1 MTRRVLSFLAVFSR
15 LCRGHI
21 GLAKEQLR
29 AYTVA
34 RMNALI
40 STLEQAVAEGKLL
53 PASLENIQLL
63 MRGTQDPVVPA
74 TIGELVD
81 KGEWTELNNRFYKT
95 LAFGTGG
102 LRGRT
107 IGTVVMPAEQGK
119 GGVNGRPEFPCVGT
133 ACMNFFNVGRAMR
146 GLIAYV
152 RRFVEADGSGR
163 KPLIVIGHD
172 TRHFSRDFAEYCSR
186 IATDLGCDCALFDG
200 PCSVPEVSF
209 AIRELRAD
217 TGVMITASHNPA
229 HDNGFKAYFNDGAQ
243 LIAPHDKG
251 VITEVNA
258 LTSDSYEPLPAD
270 QQGSLRVLDSSFD
283 EIYIARLK
291 GVVLR
296 PEVFGKASAKV
307 VYTNLH
313 GTGKRCIVPLLKSIG
328 SNVSTV
334 AAQDVQD
341 GRFPT
346 VASPNPENAPAL
358 DMAIAQAN
366 EEQADLVI
374 ATDPDCDRMGI
385 AVRNPATGKME
396 LLTGNQTGC
405 LLAWYRCMSLVE
417 LGILT
422 PENLKHAVM
431 VKTFVT
437 SPLQDAIAKS
447 FGIDVVNVLTGF
459 KYIAA
464 KLGKYE
470 NAIPAELRRNYRSMS
485 EAETR
490 ELRLRTSKYF
500 VFGGE
505 ESYGYLAQ
513 DFVRDKDANVAA
525 LCLAEMNAYLATQGI
540 GLLECLN
547 NIYKEFGYYKE
558 LGKSL
563 VMEGADGAAKIAA
576 LTQSY
581 IDNPPSAMDGS
592 KVVRVRNF
600 ANGDL
605 LDAEGDPIPAEKMLF
620 FDLEDG
626 RSFAVRPSGTEPK
639 IKYYLFA
646 HGAPGVEPEVSR
658 PVVEASI
665 DGLWKAVAADAAER
679 SR

>member
-1 MTRRVLSFLAVFSR
+1 MMDAQYLTA
-15 LCRGHI
+15 
-21 GLAKEQLR
+21 
-29 AYTVA
+29 
-34 RMNALI
+34 
-40 STLEQAVAEGKLL
+40 LEQAVTEGSLL
-53 PASLENIQLL
+53 AASLDNIRLL
-63 MRGTQDPVVPA
+63 VAGTKDPVAPA
-74 TIGELVD
+74 AIGELVEKAD
-81 KGEWTELNNRFYKT
+81 WAELNNRFYKT

-107 IGTVVMPAEQGK
+107 IGTVVTAAEQGA

-133 ACMNFFNVGRAMR
+133 ACMNYFNVGRAMR

-152 RRFVEADGSGR
+152 RRFVEAEGAGR

-172 TRHFSRDFAEYCSR
+172 TRHFSRDFAEFCAR

-200 PCSVPEVSF
+200 PCSTPEVSF
-209 AIRELRAD
+209 AIRELNAD
-217 TGVMITASHNPA
+217 TGVVITASHNPA

-243 LIAPHDKG
+243 LVAPHDKG
-251 VITEVNA
+251 VIDEVNA
-258 LTSDSYEPLPAD
+258 LKSDVYEPLPEA
-270 QQGSLRVLDSSFD
+270 QRGALQVLGAEMDARFMS
-283 EIYIARLK
+283 RLK
-291 GVVLR
+291 GILLR
-296 PEVFGKASAKV
+296 PEVFAQGAAKV

-313 GTGKRCIVPLLKSIG
+313 GTGGRCIVPLLRELG
-328 SNVSTV
+328 CCVSTV

-346 VASPNPENAPAL
+346 VKSPNPENAPAL
-358 DMAIAQAN
+358 DMAIAQADA
-366 EEQADLVI
+366 EGADLVI
-374 ATDPDCDRMGI
+374 ATDPDSDRMGL
-385 AVRNPATGKME
+385 AVRDKESGKMS

-405 LLAWYRCMSLVE
+405 LLAWYRCMSMRE
-417 LGILT
+417 LGLIT
-422 PENLKHAVM
+422 PENVDHAVM

-437 SPLQDAIAKS
+437 SPLQDAIAAS
-447 FGIDVVNVLTGF
+447 YGIETVNVLTGF

-470 NAIPAELRRNYRSMS
+470 HAIPEEMRRGYRSMD
-485 EAETR
+485 EATTR
-490 ELRLRTSKYF
+490 ALRLQFSKFF

-513 DFVRDKDANVAA
+513 DFVRDKDANAAAICVAE
-525 LCLAEMNAYLATQGI
+525 LNAYLATQGR

-547 NIYKEFGYYKE
+547 QIYREFGFYQE
-558 LGKSL
+558 AGKSL

-581 IDNPPSAMDGS
+581 IDNPPAAMAGAR
-592 KVVRVRNF
+592 VVQVRDF
-600 ANGDL
+600 SSGAM
-605 LDAEGDPIPAEKMLF
+605 LDAEGEPVPAEKLLF

-646 HGAPGVEPEVSR
+646 HGEKGVDPAVSK
-658 PVVEASI
+658 VAVEA
-665 DGLWKAVAADAAER
+665 GLAALWAALEADAAQR
-679 SR
+679 V

>member
-1 MTRRVLSFLAVFSR
+1 
-15 LCRGHI
+15 
-21 GLAKEQLR
+21 
-29 AYTVA
+29 
-34 RMNALI
+34 MNELI
-40 STLEQAVAEGKLL
+40 SILEQAVTEGKLL
-53 PASLENIQLL
+53 PASLENIRLL
-63 MRGTQDPVVPA
+63 MSGTKDPVVPA
-74 TIGELVD
+74 AIGELVE
-81 KGEWTELNNRFYKT
+81 KSEWTELNNRFYKT

-107 IGTVVMPAEQGK
+107 IGTVIVPAEQGK

-146 GLIAYV
+146 GLITYV
-152 RRFVEADGSGR
+152 RRFVEAEGSGR
-163 KPLIVIGHD
+163 KPLLVIGHD

-186 IATDLGCDCALFDG
+186 IALDLGCDCALFDG

-243 LIAPHDKG
+243 LIAPHDKA
-251 VITEVNA
+251 VIAEVNK
-258 LTSDSYEPLPAD
+258 LTGDSYEALPAE

-283 EIYIARLK
+283 SVYIERLK
-291 GVVLR
+291 GIVLR
-296 PEVFGKASAKV
+296 PDVFGKASAKV

-313 GTGKRCIVPLLKSIG
+313 GTGKRCIVPMLKSIG
-328 SNVSTV
+328 CQVSTV

-358 DMAIAQAN
+358 DMAIAQADA
-366 EEQADLVI
+366 EQADLVI

-385 AVRNPATGKME
+385 AVRDTATGKMQ

-405 LLAWYRCMSLVE
+405 LLAWYRCMSMIE
-417 LGILT
+417 LGLINESNIAHTVL
-422 PENLKHAVM
+422 

-437 SPLQDAIAKS
+437 SPLQDAIAS
-447 FGIDVVNVLTGF
+447 SYGIAPVNVLTGF

-470 NAIPAELRRNYRSMS
+470 KAIPEELRRDYRSLS

-490 ELRLRTSKYF
+490 ALRLQYSKYF

-513 DFVRDKDANVAA
+513 DFVRDKDANAAA
-525 LCLAEMNAYLATQGI
+525 LCLAEMNAYLATRGI

-547 NIYKEFGYYKE
+547 NIYKQFGYYKE

-581 IDNPPSAMDGS
+581 IANPPAEMDGS
-592 KVVRVRNF
+592 KVVNVRDF
-600 ANGDL
+600 SAGTL
-605 LDAEGDPIPAEKMLF
+605 VDAEGDPIPAEKMLF
-620 FDLEDG
+620 FDLADG

-646 HGAPGVEPEVSR
+646 HGEPGVDPAEAR
-658 PVVEASI
+658 PLVEAGI
-665 DGLWKAVAADAAER
+665 DALWKTIEADVAVR
-679 SR
+679 SC

>member
-1 MTRRVLSFLAVFSR
+1 
-15 LCRGHI
+15 
-21 GLAKEQLR
+21 
-29 AYTVA
+29 
-34 RMNALI
+34 MNALI

-525 LCLAEMNAYLATQGI
+525 LCLAEMNAYLATQRRRH
-540 GLLECLN
+540 
-547 NIYKEFGYYKE
+547 
-558 LGKSL
+558 
-563 VMEGADGAAKIAA
+563 
-576 LTQSY
+576 
-581 IDNPPSAMDGS
+581 PP
-592 KVVRVRNF
+592 
-600 ANGDL
+600 
-605 LDAEGDPIPAEKMLF
+605 
-620 FDLEDG
+620 
-626 RSFAVRPSGTEPK
+626 
-639 IKYYLFA
+639 
-646 HGAPGVEPEVSR
+646 
-658 PVVEASI
+658 
-665 DGLWKAVAADAAER
+665 
-679 SR
+679 

>member
-1 MTRRVLSFLAVFSR
+1 MIHTILPA
-15 LCRGHI
+15 
-21 GLAKEQLR
+21 
-29 AYTVA
+29 
-34 RMNALI
+34 
-40 STLEQAVAEGKLL
+40 LEQAVAEGKLL
-53 PASLENIQLL
+53 ASSLENIKLL
-63 MRGTQDPVVPA
+63 TGGTRDPVVPA
-74 TIGELVD
+74 AIGELVD
-81 KGEWTELNNRFYKT
+81 RGEWAELNNRFYKT

-107 IGTVVMPAEQGK
+107 IGNIVMPAEQGK

-133 ACMNFFNVGRAMR
+133 ASMNYFNVGRAMR
-146 GLIAYV
+146 GLITYV
-152 RRFVEADGSGR
+152 RRFVEADCPGR

-172 TRHFSRDFAEYCSR
+172 TRHFSRDFAELCAR
-186 IATDLGCDCALFDG
+186 ICTDLGCDCALFDG

-209 AIRELRAD
+209 TIREMNAD
-217 TGVMITASHNPA
+217 TGVMLTASHNPA

-243 LIAPHDKG
+243 LVAPHDKA
-251 VITEVNA
+251 VIAEVNA
-258 LTSDSYEPLPAD
+258 LDSDSYEPLPAD
-270 QQGSLRVLDSSFD
+270 KQGTLRVLGAEVD
-283 EIYIARLK
+283 EIYINRLK

-296 PEVFGKASAKV
+296 PDVFSKASAKV

-313 GTGKRCIVPLLKSIG
+313 GTGKRCIVPMLKSIG
-328 SNVSTV
+328 CQLSTV
-334 AAQDVQD
+334 AEQDVQD

-358 DMAIAQAN
+358 DMAIAQADAEN
-366 EEQADLVI
+366 ADLVI

-385 AVRNPATGKME
+385 AVRDKATGKMQ

-405 LLAWYRCMSLVE
+405 LLAWYRCMTMRE
-417 LGILT
+417 LGLVTAQNID
-422 PENLKHAVM
+422 HAVM

-437 SPLQDAIAKS
+437 SPLQDAIAES
-447 FGIDVVNVLTGF
+447 FGIATVNVLTGF

-470 NAIPAELRRNYRSMS
+470 NAIPAELRAGYRSMT
-485 EAETR
+485 EEETR
-490 ELRLRTSKYF
+490 ALRLQHSKYF

-547 NIYKEFGYYKE
+547 NIYTQLGYYKE
-558 LGKSL
+558 LGKNI

-576 LTQSY
+576 LTKDY
-581 IDNPPSAMDGS
+581 ISNPPAEMDGAAVTAARAFS
-592 KVVRVRNF
+592 AGTMV
-600 ANGDL
+600 
-605 LDAEGDPIPAEKMLF
+605 DAEGDPVPAEKMLF
-620 FDLEDG
+620 IDLADG

-639 IKYYLFA
+639 IKYYLYA
-646 HGAPGVEPEVSR
+646 HGEKGAELAAAKAAVESGIES
-658 PVVEASI
+658 
-665 DGLWKAVAADAAER
+665 LWKAVEADAYAR
-679 SR
+679 MA

>member
-1 MTRRVLSFLAVFSR
+1 
-15 LCRGHI
+15 
-21 GLAKEQLR
+21 
-29 AYTVA
+29 
-34 RMNALI
+34 MNALI

-525 LCLAEMNAYLATQGI
+525 LCLAEMNAYLATQDI

-665 DGLWKAVAADAAER
+665 DALWKAVAADAAER

>member
-1 MTRRVLSFLAVFSR
+1 
-15 LCRGHI
+15 
-21 GLAKEQLR
+21 
-29 AYTVA
+29 
-34 RMNALI
+34 MNALI

-581 IDNPPSAMDGS
+581 IDNPPSVMDGS

-665 DGLWKAVAADAAER
+665 DALWKAVAADAAER

>member
-1 MTRRVLSFLAVFSR
+1 
-15 LCRGHI
+15 
-21 GLAKEQLR
+21 
-29 AYTVA
+29 
-34 RMNALI
+34 MNALI

-296 PEVFGKASAKV
+296 PEVFRKASAKV

-592 KVVRVRNF
+592 KVVSVRNF
-600 ANGDL
+600 ATGDL
-605 LDAEGDPIPAEKMLF
+605 LDAEGDPIPAEKLLF

-665 DGLWKAVAADAAER
+665 DALWKAVAADAAER

>member
-1 MTRRVLSFLAVFSR
+1 M
-15 LCRGHI
+15 LCG
-21 GLAKEQLR
+21 GV
-29 AYTVA
+29 YCT
-34 RMNALI
+34 RMNELI
-40 STLEQAVAEGKLL
+40 SILEQAVTEGKLL
-53 PASLENIQLL
+53 PASLENIRLL
-63 MRGTQDPVVPA
+63 MSGTKDPVVPA
-74 TIGELVD
+74 AIGELVE
-81 KGEWTELNNRFYKT
+81 KSEWTELNNRFYKT

-107 IGTVVMPAEQGK
+107 IGTVIVPAEQGK

-146 GLIAYV
+146 GLITYV
-152 RRFVEADGSGR
+152 RRFVEAEGSGR
-163 KPLIVIGHD
+163 KPLLVIGHD

-186 IATDLGCDCALFDG
+186 IALDLGCDCALFDG

-243 LIAPHDKG
+243 LIAPHDKA
-251 VITEVNA
+251 VIAEVNK
-258 LTSDSYEPLPAD
+258 LTGDSYEALPAE

-283 EIYIARLK
+283 SVYIERLK
-291 GVVLR
+291 GIVLR
-296 PEVFGKASAKV
+296 PDVFGKASAKV

-313 GTGKRCIVPLLKSIG
+313 GTGKRCIVPMLKSIG
-328 SNVSTV
+328 CQVSTV

-358 DMAIAQAN
+358 DMAIAQADA
-366 EEQADLVI
+366 EQADLVI

-385 AVRNPATGKME
+385 AVRDTATGKMQ

-405 LLAWYRCMSLVE
+405 LLAWYRCMSMIE
-417 LGILT
+417 LGLINESNIAHTVL
-422 PENLKHAVM
+422 

-437 SPLQDAIAKS
+437 SPLQDAIAS
-447 FGIDVVNVLTGF
+447 SYGIAPVNVLTGF

-470 NAIPAELRRNYRSMS
+470 KAIPEELRRDYRSLS

-490 ELRLRTSKYF
+490 ALRLQYSKYF

-513 DFVRDKDANVAA
+513 DFVRDKDANAAA
-525 LCLAEMNAYLATQGI
+525 LCLAEMNAYLATRGI

-547 NIYKEFGYYKE
+547 NIYKQFGYYKE

-581 IDNPPSAMDGS
+581 IANPPAEMDGS
-592 KVVRVRNF
+592 KVVNVRDF
-600 ANGDL
+600 SAGTL
-605 LDAEGDPIPAEKMLF
+605 VDAEGDPIPAEKMLF
-620 FDLEDG
+620 FDLADG

-646 HGAPGVEPEVSR
+646 HGEPGVDPAEAR
-658 PVVEASI
+658 PLVEAGI
-665 DGLWKAVAADAAER
+665 DALWKAIEADVAVR
-679 SR
+679 SC